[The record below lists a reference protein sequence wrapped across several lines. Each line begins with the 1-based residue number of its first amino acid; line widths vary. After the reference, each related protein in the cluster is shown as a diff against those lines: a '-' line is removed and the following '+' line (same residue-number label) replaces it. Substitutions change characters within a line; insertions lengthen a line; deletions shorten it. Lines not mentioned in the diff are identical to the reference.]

1 MTPKEIIL
9 QHYRELGKLERQYPN
24 SFCCLWNGVGSFFQ
38 YSLSKID
45 LLSNEEPLL
54 FMWGDSAKVVLTS
67 HRLHLFKSG
76 VYYPFDLK
84 DVNIKSCISGIIVC
98 SGEYKSFKQVV
109 LPIELFKTE
118 GSGDR
123 YLNHLNTIKKWHA
136 KQERIQIAESI
147 TPTAHLMNSSPTRS
161 INIFKTET
169 NQGPV
174 H

>member
-1 MTPKEIIL
+1 MENLNRIKGALADAGKTGVWL
-9 QHYRELGKLERQYPN
+9 AGQLGKDP
-24 SFCCLWNGVGSFFQ
+24 VTD
-38 YSLSKID
+38 SKWCKNTI
-45 LLSNEEPLL
+45 
-54 FMWGDSAKVVLTS
+54 
-67 HRLHLFKSG
+67 
-76 VYYPFDLK
+76 
-84 DVNIKSCISGIIVC
+84 
-98 SGEYKSFKQVV
+98 
-109 LPIELFKTE
+109 

-174 H
+174 HWTLCPLTLVDFNKNIIL